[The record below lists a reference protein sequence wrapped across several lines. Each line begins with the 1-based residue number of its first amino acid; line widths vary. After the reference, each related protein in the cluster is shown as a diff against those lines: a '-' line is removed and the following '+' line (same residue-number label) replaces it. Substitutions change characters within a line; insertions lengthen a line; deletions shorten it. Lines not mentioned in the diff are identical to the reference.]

1 MVLRMPRHSFRARIF
16 ASLWAIRYIAGL
28 VRRYHGNLR
37 EVAHHIDVE
46 HRHMM
51 DQAEAQAAEVSGGAY
66 LSGGGGGGRS
76 NERRRGRRPLGS

>member
-1 MVLRMPRHSFRARIF
+1 MVILMPRPPFRARIF

-28 VRRYHGNLR
+28 VWRYHGNLR

-66 LSGGGGGGRS
+66 LSGGGGGRS
-76 NERRRGRRPLGS
+76 DRRRRGRRPLGS